1 MCLKRCF
8 IVTTEIF
15 NYRWCQNN
23 LCRSTIEQMSCQKC
37 SGNISPKNL
46 VKYKYIVVF
55 INKMKPICR
64 IFLTFIL
71 PDHNNNVLKIGLIS
85 LYEASYF
92 LFYMLMF
99 LTASSGSSTNCVND
113 FLWVFLKASGGGVEQ
128 TDGPAGF
135 WIVCCAVMTK
145 ERSNYF
151 HLKRN
156 CIYFGTNVFLS

>member
-64 IFLTFIL
+64 IFLTCIL
-71 PDHNNNVLKIGLIS
+71 PDHNNNVLKIGFIS

-99 LTASSGSSTNCVND
+99 LTASSRDSSTNCVND
-113 FLWVFLKASGGGVEQ
+113 FFVSFSQSFRRWCWTNRRSCWILDCVLCCHDKRDVQLFSLEKELHLLW
-128 TDGPAGF
+128 
-135 WIVCCAVMTK
+135 
-145 ERSNYF
+145 
-151 HLKRN
+151 H
-156 CIYFGTNVFLS
+156 